1 MQTSGFI
8 LKGSTKEVIGKMD
21 QGAELIQALKQISKE
36 KGIDENVIFEAIET
50 SLVTACKK
58 NFGSNANNKVII
70 DRENGNVQVFAQK
83 TIVGEVKDPSTEISE
98 DDARK
103 INIRY
108 SLGDIVDVAVTP
120 RNFGRI
126 SAQTA
131 KQVVVQKFRE
141 AEREIL
147 YNEYI
152 TKEREVIT
160 GIVQRKDRKNIII
173 TLGKLDAVLPAG
185 EQIPTESYEFQ
196 DRIKVYVTEVK
207 QTTKGPIINV
217 SRTNPE
223 LVKRLFEQEVPEVFD
238 GTVEIRS
245 IARDPGSR
253 TKIAVYS
260 RNPHVDPVGSCVGQN
275 GYRVNVVVDELNGEK
290 IDIIEWSETPEKY
303 IAAALSPSEVLSVVT
318 NPDDLTAKIVVP
330 DNKLSLAI
338 GKAGQNAKLAA
349 KLTGWRIDIKS
360 ESQARSMD
368 FVPEESY
375 DAFADLYNSGWN
387 GADF

>member
-1 MQTSGFI
+1 
-8 LKGSTKEVIGKMD
+8 MD
-21 QGAELIQALKQISKE
+21 QSAELIQALKQISRE
-36 KGIDENVIFEAIET
+36 KGINEDIIFEAIET

-58 NFGSNANNKVII
+58 NFGSNANNKVMI
-70 DRENGNVQVFAQK
+70 DRETGNVQVFAQK
-83 TIVGEVKDPSTEISE
+83 TVVEKVTDPGLEITWE
-98 DDARK
+98 DARK

-108 SLGDIVDVAVTP
+108 GLGDIVDVAVTP

-147 YNEYI
+147 FNEYI
-152 TKEREVIT
+152 SKEREIVT
-160 GIVQRKDRKNIII
+160 GIVQRKDRRNVII
-173 TLGKLDAVLPAG
+173 TLGKIDAVLTPS
-185 EQIPTESYEFQ
+185 EQIPNESYEFQ
-196 DRIKVYVTEVK
+196 DRLKVYVQEVR
-207 QTTKGPIINV
+207 QTTKGPFINV

-223 LVKRLFEQEVPEVFD
+223 LVKRLFEQEVPEIYD

-260 RNPHVDPVGSCVGQN
+260 RNPNVDPVGACVGQN
-275 GYRVNVVVDELNGEK
+275 GYRVNVIVSELNGEK
-290 IDIIEWSETPEKY
+290 IDVIEWSGIPEKY
-303 IAAALSPSEVLSVVT
+303 IAAALSPSDVLSVVT

-360 ESQARSMD
+360 ESQSRDMD

-375 DAFADLYNSGWN
+375 DAFAGLN
-387 GADF
+387 GAAREEVDYE

>member
-1 MQTSGFI
+1 
-8 LKGSTKEVIGKMD
+8 MD
-21 QGAELIQALKQISKE
+21 QGTELIQALKQISKE
-36 KGIDENVIFEAIET
+36 KVIDENVIFEAIET

-58 NFGSNANNKVII
+58 NFGSNANNKVIV
-70 DRENGNVQVFAQK
+70 DRETGNVRVYAKK
-83 TIVGEVKDPSTEISE
+83 TVVENVNDPSVEISE
-98 DDARK
+98 ADARK

-108 SLGDIVDVAVTP
+108 NLGDTVDVTVTP

-131 KQVVVQKFRE
+131 KQVVVQKLRE
-141 AEREIL
+141 AERENL
-147 YNEYI
+147 FNEYI
-152 TKEREVIT
+152 SKEREIVT
-160 GIVQRKDRKNIII
+160 GIVQRKDRKNVIIS
-173 TLGKLDAVLPAG
+173 LGKIDAVLPAP
-185 EQIPTESYEFQ
+185 EQIPNERYEFL

-207 QTTKGPIINV
+207 QSTKGPIINV

-253 TKIAVYS
+253 TKMAVYS
-260 RNPHVDPVGSCVGQN
+260 RNPHVDPVGACVGQN
-275 GYRVNVVVDELNGEK
+275 GYRVNVVVSELNGEK
-290 IDIIEWSETPEKY
+290 IDIIEWSDIPEKY
-303 IAAALSPSEVLSVVT
+303 IAAALSPSEVLSVVI
-318 NPDDLTAKIVVP
+318 NHDDMTAKIVVP

-338 GKAGQNAKLAA
+338 GKAGQNAKLSA

-360 ESQARSMD
+360 ETQARDMD

-375 DAFADLYNSGWN
+375 EAFADLYRNAWDE
-387 GADF
+387 ADYE

>member
-1 MQTSGFI
+1 MAG
-8 LKGSTKEVIGKMD
+8 KREVIGKMD
-21 QGAELIQALKQISKE
+21 QGAELIQALKQISRE
-36 KGIDENVIFEAIET
+36 KGIEEDVIFEAIET

-58 NFGSNANNKVII
+58 NFGANANNKVVI
-70 DRENGNVQVFAQK
+70 DRETGVVQVFAQK
-83 TIVGEVKDPSTEISE
+83 TVVENVSDPGAEISE
-98 DDARK
+98 ADARK
-103 INIRY
+103 ISIRY
-108 SLGDIVDVAVTP
+108 SLGDIADVTVTP

-141 AEREIL
+141 AERENL
-147 YNEYI
+147 FNEY
-152 TKEREVIT
+152 TSKEREIVT
-160 GIVQRKDRKNIII
+160 GIVQRKDRKNVIIS
-173 TLGKLDAVLPAG
+173 LGKIDAVLTAA
-185 EQIPTESYEFQ
+185 EQIPNERYEFL
-196 DRIKVYVTEVK
+196 DRLKVYVTEVR

-223 LVKRLFEQEVPEVFD
+223 LVKRLFEQEVPEVYD

-253 TKIAVYS
+253 TKMAVYS
-260 RNPHVDPVGSCVGQN
+260 RNAHVDPVGACVGQN
-275 GYRVNVVVDELNGEK
+275 GYRVNVVVSELNGEK
-290 IDIIEWSETPEKY
+290 IDIIEWSDVPEKY

-318 NPDDLTAKIVVP
+318 NHADMTAKIVVP

-360 ESQARSMD
+360 ESQAREMD
-368 FVPEESY
+368 FVSEDSY
-375 DAFADLYNSGWN
+375 DAFINLYKNVWDEADYE
-387 GADF
+387 

>member
-1 MQTSGFI
+1 VQAGGGI
-8 LKGSTKEVIGKMD
+8 LKRAKETVGKMD
-21 QGAELIQALKQISKE
+21 QSAELIQALKQISRE
-36 KGIDENVIFEAIET
+36 KGINEDIIFEAIET

-58 NFGSNANNKVII
+58 NFGSNANNKVMI
-70 DRENGNVQVFAQK
+70 DRETGNVQVFAQK
-83 TIVGEVKDPSTEISE
+83 TVVEKVTDPGLEITWE
-98 DDARK
+98 DARK

-108 SLGDIVDVAVTP
+108 GLGDIVDVAVTP

-147 YNEYI
+147 FNEYI
-152 TKEREVIT
+152 SKEREIVT
-160 GIVQRKDRKNIII
+160 GIVQRKDRRNVII
-173 TLGKLDAVLPAG
+173 TLGKIDAVLTPS
-185 EQIPTESYEFQ
+185 EQIPNESYEFQ
-196 DRIKVYVTEVK
+196 DRLKVYVQEVR
-207 QTTKGPIINV
+207 QTTKGPFINV

-223 LVKRLFEQEVPEVFD
+223 LVKRLFEQEVPEIYD

-260 RNPHVDPVGSCVGQN
+260 RNPNVDPVGACVGQN
-275 GYRVNVVVDELNGEK
+275 GYRVNVIVSELNGEK
-290 IDIIEWSETPEKY
+290 IDVIEWSGIPEKY
-303 IAAALSPSEVLSVVT
+303 IAAALSPSDVLSVVT

-360 ESQARSMD
+360 ESQSRDMD

-375 DAFADLYNSGWN
+375 DAFAGLN
-387 GADF
+387 GAAREEVDYE

>member
-1 MQTSGFI
+1 
-8 LKGSTKEVIGKMD
+8 MD
-21 QGAELIQALKQISKE
+21 QGAELIQALKQISRE

-58 NFGSNANNKVII
+58 NFGSNVNNKVII
-70 DRENGNVQVFAQK
+70 DRDTGSVQVFAQK
-83 TIVGEVKDPSTEISE
+83 TVVEKVADPGAEISE
-98 DDARK
+98 ADAHK

-108 SLGDIVDVAVTP
+108 ELGDVVDVAVTP

-141 AEREIL
+141 AERENL
-147 YNEYI
+147 FNEYI
-152 TKEREVIT
+152 TKEREIVT
-160 GIVQRKDRKNIII
+160 GIVQRKDRKNVIIS
-173 TLGKLDAVLPAG
+173 LGKIDAVLTPA
-185 EQIPTESYEFQ
+185 EQIPNERYEFL
-196 DRIKVYVTEVK
+196 DRIKVYVTEVR
-207 QTTKGPIINV
+207 QTTKGPVINV

-253 TKIAVYS
+253 TKMAVYS
-260 RNPHVDPVGSCVGQN
+260 RNARVDPVGACVGQN
-275 GYRVNVVVDELNGEK
+275 GYRVNVVVAELYGEK
-290 IDIIEWSETPEKY
+290 IDIIEWSEISEKY
-303 IAAALSPSEVLSVVT
+303 IAAALSPSEVLTVVT
-318 NPDDLTAKIVVP
+318 NRADQTAKIVVP

-360 ESQARSMD
+360 ESQAREMD
-368 FVPEESY
+368 FVPEEAY
-375 DAFADLYNSGWN
+375 EAYANLYKTVWD
-387 GADF
+387 GADYE